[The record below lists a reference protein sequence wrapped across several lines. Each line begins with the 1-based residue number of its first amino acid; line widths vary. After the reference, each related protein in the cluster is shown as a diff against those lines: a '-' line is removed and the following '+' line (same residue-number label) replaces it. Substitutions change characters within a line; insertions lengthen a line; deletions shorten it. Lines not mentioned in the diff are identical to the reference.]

1 MKQLMRAVMVVSC
14 VSSMAFA
21 QVEADETDVDVLMPG
36 AAVQV
41 RQGGASATVAV
52 PGASVQTTVRTR
64 TTTQTT
70 GVMIQAP
77 GIVVQQQPVIVRE
90 QVVVQ
95 QPVIVR
101 EQVVVQ
107 QPVAFRDCG
116 TGPND
121 PGCTMHKNGQLPM
134 DAATFNGVLKTLRA
148 QRNTITR
155 EEMATKML
163 ARNFLTAAQLGLI
176 IDAFADHGITQ
187 LDVAKAAAPNVVN
200 PQHALSHST
209 KFTNSISAEEYVE
222 VMSAQSSGY

>member
-70 GVMIQAP
+70 GLMIQAP
-77 GIVVQQQPVIVRE
+77 GIVVQQPVIVRE

-116 TGPND
+116 TGPSD

-134 DAATFNGVLKTLRA
+134 DAVTFDGVLKTLRA

-222 VMSAQSSGY
+222 VMSAQSSGF